1 MPASEELISM
11 LLEAGALTSEWAPAF
26 RKLPRSAFLPEVMW
40 AFDTRTGQS
49 SLVDRTASPE
59 PWTYWATADAPIT
72 VQWDDG
78 AYGSPRQGTVPTSSA
93 SMPSVVASMLRDL
106 DAHPGMTVL
115 EPGTGTGWNA
125 ALLAHRLGPHAVT
138 GIEADPEIARTARDN
153 LRQVAGDVHV
163 VTGDGLLG
171 APDRAP
177 FDRVI
182 ATFGLRTV
190 PAAWVAQTRPGGI
203 LLVPWGTDFSPQ
215 DAVARLVVAE
225 DGLSASG
232 RFTGLVQF
240 MKARSQRLEW
250 PDDERHVHDWPGRTS
265 TTSLGADDV
274 APTAPYGPRPFVL
287 GLLVDGAAQVRHDD
301 KDGTVLWIYS
311 LTGRSWAAAV
321 VDGDT
326 GAGRVHQAGP
336 RSLWSEVEAAWNWWD
351 GQGRPGVE
359 ESGLTVT
366 ADGAQRAWPG
376 APDRLLS
383 KEAGRRPR

>member
-1 MPASEELISM
+1 MPPVPASEELISM
-11 LLEAGALTSEWAPAF
+11 LLEAGALTPEWAPAF
-26 RKLPRSAFLPEVMW
+26 KELPRSAFLPEKMW

-59 PWTYWATADAPIT
+59 SWTYWATADAPIT

-78 AYGSPRQGTVPTSSA
+78 AYGSPRHGTVPTSSA

-115 EPGTGTGWNA
+115 ELGTGTGWNA

-138 GIEADPEIARTARDN
+138 SIEADPEIARAARDN
-153 LRQVAGDVHV
+153 LRRVGGDVHV
-163 VTGDGLLG
+163 VAGDGLLG

-190 PAAWVAQTRPGGI
+190 PATWVTQTRPGGI

-232 RFTGLVQF
+232 RFTGPVQF
-240 MKARSQRLEW
+240 MKARSQRLAW
-250 PDDERHVHDWPGRTS
+250 PGGDRHVHDWPGRTS
-265 TTSLGADDV
+265 TTSLTADDI
-274 APTAPYGPRPFVL
+274 APKDPYGSPAFVL
-287 GLLVDGAAQVRHDD
+287 GLLVDEAVHVRHDD
-301 KDGTVLWIYS
+301 EHRTVVWVYGLS
-311 LTGRSWAAAV
+311 DRSWAAAV
-321 VDGDT
+321 FDGDT
-326 GAGRVHQAGP
+326 GTGRVHQSGP
-336 RSLWSEVEAAWNWWD
+336 RSLWDDVEAAWTWWER
-351 GQGRPGVE
+351 QGRPGVE
-359 ESGLTVT
+359 EFGLTVT
-366 ADGAQRAWPG
+366 ADGAQQAWLR
-376 APDRLLS
+376 APDRLLP
-383 KEAGRRPR
+383 RRSA